1 MPLVLSERQTRFRNA
16 ATQDEIVRDPQQW
29 KPSVLFGVSN
39 SAKVIDGGL
48 LLGVSNLE
56 KFAESPAVG
65 ALFCCVIKF
74 PPEDEVYFTVYVHS
88 DLAAFK
94 KQLSVMPTKGATR
107 NNNVRLY
114 LASDGKMYL
123 RNEGYLDSVVPGE
136 GDFNPPDTDPPI
148 EIDKITYAV
157 YPPAASAKRSLL
169 AQEFVGYLAR
179 LVGRERVYEVNPWG
193 EDHTIGPLM
202 RRMPHTFAVNE
213 LEDSV
218 RGLGG
223 HYVDDLVRRYHI
235 GLNYLE
241 RKHFVIL
248 TGLSGTGKT
257 GLFIRYAQAVHGITD
272 TGQSDPLLFLCP
284 VRPDWTDPAG
294 LTGYYDVISNRY
306 IVPPFLEA
314 VLLAT
319 AYRESPVF
327 VCLDEMNLARVEYYF
342 SDVLSAMESGLP
354 LQLHSSAVSI
364 EGSTGGEIPSSLA
377 LPPNLYITGTVNI
390 DETTHP
396 FSDKVLDRAVVI
408 DMSRVDL
415 EGFFNFLINRHPD
428 LQGAVA
434 DSSVLLTRVNKI
446 LSPHGLGFGY
456 RVTEEFVRYYKF
468 AVQTSVQGR
477 NDIFDHLMLQKVL
490 VRLRGT
496 EKQREML
503 RDLGRILSSF
513 PKSIAVIE
521 RLTAELDEL
530 NSFQN
535 TH

>member
-1 MPLVLSERQTRFRNA
+1 MPLVLSERQTRFRDA
-16 ATQDEIVRDPQQW
+16 ATHDEIVRDPRAW
-29 KPSVLFGVSN
+29 KPSDLFGVSN

-48 LLGVSNLE
+48 LLGVSNLAH
-56 KFAESPAVG
+56 FAESPAVG
-65 ALFCCVIKF
+65 VLFCCVIKF
-74 PPEDEVYFTVYVHS
+74 PPEDEVYFAVYVQS
-88 DLAAFK
+88 DLAALK
-94 KQLSVMPTKGATR
+94 QQLSVMPTEKAAR

-114 LASDGKMYL
+114 IASDGRMYL
-123 RNEGYLDSVVPGE
+123 RNKGYLDSVIPGD
-136 GDFNPPDTDPPI
+136 GDFNPPETDPPI
-148 EIDKITYAV
+148 QIDKVTYAV

-179 LVGRERVYEVNPWG
+179 LVGRERVYEINPWG
-193 EDHTIGPLM
+193 EEYTIGSLM
-202 RRMPHTFAVNE
+202 RRMPHTFGVNE
-213 LEDSV
+213 LEDSI
-218 RGLGG
+218 RRLGG
-223 HYVDDLVRRYHI
+223 YYVDDLVRRYHV
-235 GLNYLE
+235 GLNYHE

-257 GLFIRYAQAVHGITD
+257 SLFTQYAQAVHGITIP
-272 TGQSDPLLFLCP
+272 GQSDPLLFLCP

-364 EGSTGGEIPSSLA
+364 EGSTGGEIPSSLT

-408 DMSRVDL
+408 DMSQVDL
-415 EGFFNFLINRHPD
+415 SGFFSFLTEKHHD
-428 LQGAVA
+428 LRDAA
-434 DSSVLLTRVNKI
+434 NDSSALLLKVNKI

-456 RVTEEFVRYYKF
+456 RIAEEFVRYYKF
-468 AVQTSVQGR
+468 AMQTGAKHPDDV
-477 NDIFDHLMLQKVL
+477 FDHLMLQKVL
-490 VRLRGT
+490 IRLRGT

-503 RDLGRILSSF
+503 KELGRALASFTKSTEVIKRLS
-513 PKSIAVIE
+513 
-521 RLTAELDEL
+521 TELDEL

-535 TH
+535 TR